1 MKTYILS
8 GDDWVEGQPAQG
20 QKFKKTNAKGYELIS
35 YFSAQ
40 TAPDIAIIRKVSK
53 RAFMQRM
60 TFAERTAIR
69 KSTDDV
75 VIDIREDL
83 NAISHV
89 DLDLADTL
97 KSLSYLA
104 SVDILKASRINEIL
118 ADGKQGEI

>member
-1 MKTYILS
+1 LKTYILS
-8 GDDWVEGQPAQG
+8 GDDWVEGQPAEG

>member
-1 MKTYILS
+1 LKTYILS

>member
-8 GDDWVEGQPAQG
+8 GDDWVEGQPAEG